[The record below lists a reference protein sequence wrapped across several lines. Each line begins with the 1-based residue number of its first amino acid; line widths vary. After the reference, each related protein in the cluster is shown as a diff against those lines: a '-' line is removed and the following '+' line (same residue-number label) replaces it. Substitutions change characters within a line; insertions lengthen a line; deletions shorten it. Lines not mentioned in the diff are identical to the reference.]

1 MYSMVLY
8 TRGGPYWSTA
18 KIPFAQF
25 FRNNMGR
32 ISDKQYPFQP
42 LTCTQMSIAVLDAAD
57 GPFELEIGE
66 ISLLRDLRYSYD
78 KFAYEQYTLPPYTT
92 T

>member
-1 MYSMVLY
+1 MILY

-32 ISDKQYPFQP
+32 ISDKQYPFNP
-42 LTCTQMSIAVLDAAD
+42 LECTQMSISVIDAAD
-57 GPFELEIGE
+57 GPFELEISQ
-66 ISLLRDLRYSYD
+66 ISLLRALRYTYD
-78 KFAYEQYTLPPYTT
+78 KFAYEHYTLLPYTT
-92 T
+92 VYN